1 MQPQLS
7 QRPQKKHPN
16 TSRNEDK
23 SPSRSHREELQRVW
37 QYLGLQEG
45 CALLSTTCPVSECWC
60 QMMPVFAWQGLLQT
74 ARHCSPAGLA
84 QHGPAFKCPW
94 VPAEPASQ
102 ETAQT
107 QAGLSHQCST
117 PRLLLVYLL
126 PWEPFPAAQS
136 VPMWLRRVQ
145 FEGFASMMT
154 CQGLVQSPRSSQ
166 LCGLPWLNQDG
177 VEHAHLTL
185 LVLELSCSLRRAL
198 APVRPLT
205 ASLPVPQH

>member
-7 QRPQKKHPN
+7 QRPQKQHSN

-23 SPSRSHREELQRVW
+23 APSHSHIEELQRAW
-37 QYLGLQEG
+37 QYVGLQEG
-45 CALLSTTCPVSECWC
+45 CALLSTTCPVSEHLC
-60 QMMPVFAWQGLLQT
+60 QMIRTLAWHGLLQ
-74 ARHCSPAGLA
+74 AAHHCSPAGLA
-84 QHGPAFKCPW
+84 QHSPAVRCPW
-94 VPAEPASQ
+94 VPAEPAKQ

-107 QAGLSHQCST
+107 QAGPSHQCST
-117 PRLLLVYLL
+117 PGVLVTCLL
-126 PWEPFPAAQS
+126 PWEPFPTAQS
-136 VPMWLRRVQ
+136 VLVWLCRVQ
-145 FEGFASMMT
+145 FQGFASTMT
-154 CQGLVQSPRSSQ
+154 CQGLVQSPHSSQ

>member
-1 MQPQLS
+1 MS
-7 QRPQKKHPN
+7 
-16 TSRNEDK
+16 D
-23 SPSRSHREELQRVW
+23 V
-37 QYLGLQEG
+37 
-45 CALLSTTCPVSECWC
+45 PVL
-60 QMMPVFAWQGLLQT
+60 AWQGLLQ
-74 ARHCSPAGLA
+74 AAHHHSPAGLA
-84 QHGPAFKCPW
+84 QHSPAFKCPW
-94 VPAEPASQ
+94 VPAEAARQ

-107 QAGLSHQCST
+107 QAGPSHQCT
-117 PRLLLVYLL
+117 APRVLLMCLP

-136 VPMWLRRVQ
+136 VPVWLRRAQ
-145 FEGFASMMT
+145 FEGFASTMT
-154 CQGLVQSPRSSQ
+154 CQGPIQSPRSSK